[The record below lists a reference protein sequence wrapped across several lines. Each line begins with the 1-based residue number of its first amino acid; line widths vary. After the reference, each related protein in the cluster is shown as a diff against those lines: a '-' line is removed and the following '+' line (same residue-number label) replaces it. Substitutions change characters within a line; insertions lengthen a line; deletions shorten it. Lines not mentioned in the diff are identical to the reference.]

1 MNCSKMPAGNLAE
14 HPNIIFAMQPKAEM
28 DMSMGKINMLI
39 CMGVNVEVFV

>member
-14 HPNIIFAMQPKAEM
+14 HPNIIFAMQPKV